1 MLMKCFVSTLFIVI
15 CWSCALLKT
24 SVAADQKELTISAA
38 ISLKNAFEE
47 TGRLYEAKHKGTRIL
62 FNFGASGNLAR
73 QLEGGAPVDV
83 FASAAQQDMDAI
95 EKGGFLVP
103 GSRKDFAGNSIV
115 LIVPAAS
122 QTSVTSF
129 EGLASGK
136 LQRIA
141 VGNFKT
147 VPAGRYA
154 EEVLH
159 HFHLLPAINK
169 KLIFAE
175 NVRQVL
181 DYVSRG
187 EVDAGILYSTDA
199 RVRPKEVRVVA
210 SAQKESHRTIVYPIA
225 MVKGTKNEILAREFI
240 SLIVSPEGKKIL
252 DRYGFNTR

>member
-1 MLMKCFVSTLFIVI
+1 MLIKRIVSLLLISVL
-15 CWSCALLKT
+15 SLALEET
-24 SVAADQKELTISAA
+24 SFATDQGELTISAA

-47 TGRLYEAKHKGTRIL
+47 AGKFYEAKHKGVRVL

-73 QLEGGAPVDV
+73 QIEGGAPVDV
-83 FASAAQQDMDAI
+83 FASAAEQDMDAI
-95 EKGGFLVP
+95 EKGGLTVP

-115 LIVPAAS
+115 LIVPANS
-122 QTSVTSF
+122 QLPITSF
-129 EGLASGK
+129 GDMVSGK
-136 LQRIA
+136 VQRIA

-154 EEVLH
+154 EEVLN
-159 HFHLLPAINK
+159 HFHLLPAIRE

-187 EVDAGILYSTDA
+187 EVDTGIVYSTDA
-199 RVRPKEVRVVA
+199 RMRPKEVRVVA
-210 SAQKESHRTIVYPIA
+210 GAPKASHRTIVYPIA
-225 MVKGTKNEILAREFI
+225 VIKGTKNETLGRSFI
-240 SLIVSPEGKKIL
+240 SFILSPEGKKIL